1 MVALVGVAGVG
12 VAGASSQ
19 SIVLAQAGG
28 PGEGPYPWLYP
39 ATGNIHAG
47 TGVTVSGTRCTP
59 GAPQWNSPYAPP
71 CVPKFTGNNGGATYN
86 GVTKNQITLSRRE
99 YPSTANGAQIAAQ
112 AKNEGYALPQVTD
125 QVMNVFLNYF
135 NHVYELYG
143 RKVVIKPYTS
153 GSNYTAELLN
163 GNQAPAC
170 ADAQAIAHQMKAYGD
185 VGFGDDFE
193 GGGTGVF
200 AQCAAQ
206 QKLVVF
212 QGAAYF
218 NEAYYQSLNPY
229 VWNNVQECQRIAEM
243 SAEVYGTLL
252 ANKKAIYAGDPALQS
267 QTRKFGTYVPGLPQ
281 YESCTNE
288 FKQAMEQ
295 KYHVSPASINTEFTY
310 NLDISTFQQQ
320 AQQAMIQFKAAGVTT
335 VITACDS
342 FSLALLTKA
351 AKAQNYHP
359 EWLLNGV
366 AGDDTDAVAQTYDQT
381 EIQGH
386 LFGLSEAAPQNT
398 FFGPKSPAGILYQ
411 KLTGHQIPPG
421 TDGDYQFLVSLFNQL
436 QAAGP
441 KLTPFTMSRGTHAL
455 PTMGAPGFVYGTW
468 EYNTGPSGKGGTG
481 DHTAIT
487 DDRFVYW
494 NGGATSPIN
503 QQKGTY
509 IPVFGGKRYSLGNW
523 PSSLPTLFTTAGSAA
538 T

>member
-1 MVALVGVAGVG
+1 V
-12 VAGASSQ
+12 
-19 SIVLAQAGG
+19 VLAKAGG
-28 PGEGPYPWLYP
+28 AGEGPYPWAYP
-39 ATGNIHAG
+39 ASGNIKSG
-47 TGVTVSGTRCTP
+47 TGKTGSGAVCASGT
-59 GAPQWNSPYAPP
+59 PQWDSPYAPP
-71 CVPKFTGNNGGATYN
+71 CLPKFTGSNGGATYN
-86 GVTKNQITLSRRE
+86 GVTGSQILLSRRE
-99 YPSTANGAQIAAQ
+99 FPSSANGAQIAAQ
-112 AKNEGYALPQVTD
+112 AKQEGYALPQVTD

-135 NHVYELYG
+135 NKVYELYG
-143 RKVVIKPYTS
+143 RKVVVEPYTS

-163 GNQAPAC
+163 GNQAQAC
-170 ADAQAIAHQMKAYGD
+170 ADADAIAHQMKAFGD

-206 QKLVVF
+206 QKLVEF
-212 QGAAYF
+212 EGAGYY

-252 ANKKAIYAGDPALQS
+252 ANKPASYAGDASLQH

-295 KYHVSPASINTEFTY
+295 KYHVSPAAINTEFTY
-310 NLDISTFQQQ
+310 NLDISTFQTQ
-320 AQQAMIQFKAAGVTT
+320 AQQAIVQFKAAGVTT

-342 FSLALLTKA
+342 FSLSLLTKA
-351 AKAQNYHP
+351 AAAQNYHP

-366 AGDDTDAVAQTYDQT
+366 AGDDTDAVAQTYDQP

-398 FFGPKSPAGILYQ
+398 FFGPSSPAGILYR

-421 TDGDYQFLVSLFNQL
+421 TDGDYQYLVAIFNQL

-441 KLTPFTMSRGTHAL
+441 DLTPANLARGTHAL
-455 PTMGAPGFVYGTW
+455 PTLGAPDYVYGKW
-468 EYNTGPSGKGGTG
+468 EYNTGPSGKPGTG
-481 DHTAIT
+481 DHTAII

-494 NGGATSPIN
+494 NGKATSPVN
-503 QQKGTY
+503 GSKGTF
-509 IPVFGGKRYSLGNW
+509 IPLFGGARYSLGDW
-523 PSSLPTLFTTAGSAA
+523 PSSLPKLFTASGSAA